1 MLGIMQ
7 SKVVGKVVIVT
18 SKCLEKNA
26 TMNLNVMAYACNHST
41 WMVEAGEFK
50 GFFQNGPEF

>member
-26 TMNLNVMAYACNHST
+26 TMNLNVMAYAFHPNY
-41 WMVEAGEFK
+41 
-50 GFFQNGPEF
+50 